1 MLQSFFKQVNLLNC
15 LLIVCIVFFAVFVL
29 LPIFSVE
36 VKVPL
41 SVQPKVAE
49 QKRAEAA
56 ETVHPPAQEY
66 ALIAEHNIFHPDRII
81 PAEKKAELVV
91 PRPDFILYG
100 TLIADNVSIAY
111 INDKKTVRTTPGR
124 GKRQIA
130 LKTGEALSGY
140 TLKQVLPDR
149 VVMIHG
155 DDRIEVKMIDPSS
168 KKERLAETT
177 SPTQQTIPMI
187 PTTRA
192 SAIPPGIPT
201 KQPGTTVGGATPGSM
216 QPTAGITS
224 TPGNTN
230 GLPSGLSRQPS
241 GLPAGPTP
249 GQPSGTTGPIY
260 YQPGMRR
267 AAPGQ

>member
-1 MLQSFFKQVNLLNC
+1 
-15 LLIVCIVFFAVFVL
+15 
-29 LPIFSVE
+29 
-36 VKVPL
+36 VKVP
-41 SVQPKVAE
+41 SIVPPKVTE
-49 QKRAEAA
+49 QKKDEAA
-56 ETVHPPAQEY
+56 DAVHPPAQEY
-66 ALIAEHNIFHPDRII
+66 ALIAEHNVFHPDRII

-124 GKRQIA
+124 GKRQIT
-130 LKTGEALSGY
+130 LKTGETLSGY

-155 DDRIEVKMIDPSS
+155 DDRIEVKIIDPSS

-177 SPTQQTIPMI
+177 SPTQHTIPMI

-192 SAIPPGIPT
+192 PAIPPGIPT
-201 KQPGTTVGGATPGSM
+201 KQPGTTVGGATPGST
-216 QPTAGITS
+216 QPTAGFTPN
-224 TPGNTN
+224 PGNTN
-230 GLPSGLSRQPS
+230 GTNGLSSGLSRQPS
-241 GLPAGPTP
+241 GLPAGPSP